1 MTKKIIYFVP
11 VFLVIISIITS
22 LVAFAYSKKLE
33 NGYIYVNNNPSY
45 ITYEGEYFAIV
56 GNLGDKSSFISVDS
70 LNQQLLITIYDSNE
84 IITREYTFEV
94 KIENSTYS
102 SDIVTDYIGTDL
114 LNIDDIEDYIF
125 TMDLEEG
132 ETYETILTKTSNNV
146 DEEEIDLVLV
156 ILPEHLINMKDLNE
170 GISFS
175 TLVFA
180 GLSGFTILMFLFV
193 KKDN

>member
-33 NGYIYVNNNPSY
+33 NGYIYVNDNPSY
-45 ITYEGEYFAIV
+45 VTYEGEYFAIV
-56 GNLGDKSSFISVDS
+56 GNLGDESTFISVDS
-70 LNQQLLITIYDSNE
+70 LNQQLLITIYDSDE
-84 IITREYTFEV
+84 IITREYTLEV
-94 KIENSTYS
+94 KIENTTYS
-102 SDIVTDYIGTDL
+102 NDIITDYIGTDL

-125 TMDLEEG
+125 TLDLKEG
-132 ETYETILTKTSNNV
+132 ETYETTLTKTPNNV

-180 GLSGFTILMFLFV
+180 GLSGFTILMFIFV

>member
-45 ITYEGEYFAIV
+45 VTYEGEYFAIV
-56 GNLGDKSSFISVDS
+56 GNLGDESSFISVDS

-84 IITREYTFEV
+84 IITREYTLEV
-94 KIENSTYS
+94 KIENTTYS

-180 GLSGFTILMFLFV
+180 GLSGFTILMFIFV

>member
-45 ITYEGEYFAIV
+45 VTYEGEYFAIV
-56 GNLGDKSSFISVDS
+56 GNLGDESVFISVDS
-70 LNQQLLITIYDSNE
+70 LNQQLLISIYGFNE
-84 IITREYTFEV
+84 IITREYTLEV
-94 KIENSTYS
+94 KTLNSTHS
-102 SDIVTDYIGTDL
+102 SDIITDYIGTDL

-125 TMDLEEG
+125 TIDLEEG
-132 ETYETILTKTSNNV
+132 ETYETILTKTSNNI

-156 ILPEHLINMKDLNE
+156 ILPEHLLNMKDLNE

-180 GLSGFTILMFLFV
+180 GLSGFTILMFIFV